1 MEVIVGDLHGK
12 HETSSRSRNTDFFF
26 LELGT
31 RPLIPLPA
39 VFTGSLFQLVSF

>member
-12 HETSSRSRNTDFFF
+12 HPQDQETLISFFI
-26 LELGT
+26 ELGT
-31 RPLIPLPA
+31 RPLILVPA